1 MVRGA
6 RERGRDHKNS
16 IEPRVAVAERRER
29 LEKMGERR
37 ETREKKQ

>member
-6 RERGRDHKNS
+6 RERGRDDKNS
-16 IEPRVAVAERRER
+16 IEPRVAVVERRER